1 MEDKIDKYLK
11 EAIAARFP
19 EGRRNSAYIYCLVLL
34 QLFHGDYIAV
44 TQNVVM
50 TNFLPTSDKKFVT
63 LLRVVADLIE
73 RLHNEDEVYVKSIVA
88 ELKRQILKEME

>member
-1 MEDKIDKYLK
+1 MNNPIEKYLN
-11 EAIAARFP
+11 EAIAAHFP
-19 EGRRNSAYIYCLVLL
+19 EKSRASAYIYCIALL
-34 QLFHGDYIAV
+34 QLIHGDYIAV
-44 TQNVVM
+44 THNVVM
-50 TNFLPTSDKKFVT
+50 TNFLPTDDKKFVT